1 MDNFTGSPTPTVS
14 WMKDVEPISSVQYDP
29 RITINATG
37 SLRIESKKIFLF
49 AILSNPVNGWAQ
61 FHVPE
66 SRFFVYILF
75 HSIVNCL
82 YLVRGGVEAMKKLGS
97 DLSVQAKELARAGI
111 FPLTCVLLIK

>member
-49 AILSNPVNGWAQ
+49 RILYNPVSMGS
-61 FHVPE
+61 V
-66 SRFFVYILF
+66 SRSRKQIFRLYSFSLNSQL
-75 HSIVNCL
+75 SIF
-82 YLVRGGVEAMKKLGS
+82 G
-97 DLSVQAKELARAGI
+97 
-111 FPLTCVLLIK
+111 

>member
-49 AILSNPVNGWAQ
+49 RILYNPLNSLSFTFQKAD
-61 FHVPE
+61 F
-66 SRFFVYILF
+66 SFIFFF
-75 HSIVNCL
+75 T
-82 YLVRGGVEAMKKLGS
+82 
-97 DLSVQAKELARAGI
+97 Q
-111 FPLTCVLLIK
+111 